1 MPNSHKDLICW
12 QLADE
17 LRRLII
23 EQTAEGTPAAQDHR
37 FTSNFRDAIG
47 SACRNQS
54 EGFYKYK
61 HRQQRPFFNTARAS
75 LGETLDGIEDGRERG
90 HFSPEMAKRM
100 TDSLRPRDDR
110 ESTLVAVSRSSRPGR
125 SRHVITTTSAP
136 LAPSAPHL

>member
-1 MPNSHKDLICW
+1 MPKTHTELICW

-17 LRRLII
+17 LRQLII
-23 EQTAEGTPAAQDHR
+23 EQTADGTRAAQDYR
-37 FTSNFRDAIG
+37 FTNNFRDAIA

-90 HFSPEMAKRM
+90 HFSAEMAKRM
-100 TDSLRPRDDR
+100 TALCGRAMIANLRWLQSLDRPDPEDQD
-110 ESTLVAVSRSSRPGR
+110 T
-125 SRHVITTTSAP
+125 
-136 LAPSAPHL
+136 